1 MERAPHRPSTRAE
14 DGAPPAPALRP
25 HRPTGPPRPRRA
37 ALRTAGAGAAA
48 LAALA
53 FAPAA
58 HATPIGEPVR
68 LAADGLLT
76 PWEIAPAPD
85 GRTFV
90 VELRGGIRVLGTDD
104 ALQAAPALARNAF
117 PGVTVRKLLGFALA
131 PDFATSGLAYVYV
144 TTDEDRDGGGPE
156 NGTSGIWRLKA
167 QPNGGFAVV
176 DRVFTGIG
184 SDDSH
189 DGGRI
194 VFGPDARLYVTTGD
208 IHQPSRPQDPG
219 NLNGKILRLAIPAF
233 GPATAPA
240 DNPFVDRGGDA
251 RFVWSI
257 GHRHPQGLA
266 FDAAGRLW
274 ETEHGPTGEQHG
286 PQYPG
291 GNNKQGRDE
300 LNLVV
305 KGGNYGWPVYS
316 GPDNAPGFI
325 APAAV
330 APDDA
335 AWAPGDVA
343 VGADGSL
350 YAPFL
355 RGARLERFDVRQGAV
370 FARGS
375 HVTNLGRLRV
385 AVARGSELLIARD
398 GDGGIYRVPLSGRTP
413 GGSDAADPPLV
424 PPVPTS
430 GPSPAVP
437 GPATPVDPA
446 AQTRARTK
454 ALGAKVRDAVR
465 RLGSRRLAAGRT
477 VSVAAPGPSAGRT
490 TIELRLRSSRG
501 PLLARVKPRTA
512 STASQRYRV
521 KLGPVGRK
529 RLRTATTRRLVVRVV
544 HRPTSGARTV
554 SATGVRIAR
563 VRR

>member
-1 MERAPHRPSTRAE
+1 MERAPDRPSTRARTGFPP
-14 DGAPPAPALRP
+14 DRPAPA
-25 HRPTGPPRPRRA
+25 HRPPGFPRPRRTA
-37 ALRTAGAGAAA
+37 VRTAGAGAAA

-58 HATPIGEPVR
+58 QATPTGEPVR
-68 LAADGLLT
+68 LAADGLRT

-90 VELRGGIRVLGTDD
+90 VERDGGIRVLGTDD
-104 ALQAAPALARNAF
+104 ALQATPALARNAF
-117 PGVTVRKLLGFALA
+117 SGVNVRKLLGFALS
-131 PDFATSGLAYVYV
+131 PDFAASGLAYVYV
-144 TTDEDRDGGGPE
+144 TTTVNPGGEAPFGP
-156 NGTSGIWRLKA
+156 SGIWRLRA
-167 QPNGGFAVV
+167 QPTGGFEVV
-176 DRVFTGIG
+176 DRVFDGID
-184 SDDSH
+184 SDGNH
-189 DGGRI
+189 DGGRM
-194 VFGPDARLYVTTGD
+194 VFGPDGALYVTTGD
-208 IHQPSRPQDPG
+208 IHQPTRPQDPQ
-219 NLNGKILRLAIPAF
+219 NLNGKILRLAVSAS

-240 DNPFVDRGGDA
+240 DNPFVAQGGNA
-251 RFVWSI
+251 RFVWSL

-274 ETEHGPTGEQHG
+274 ESEHGPSGETYTN
-286 PQYPG
+286 YPG
-291 GNNKQGRDE
+291 GNGRTGRDE

-305 KGGNYGWPVYS
+305 KGGNYGWPIHS

-330 APDDA
+330 GPDSP
-335 AWAPGDVA
+335 AWAPGDLA

-355 RGARLERFDVRQGAV
+355 AGTRLQRFDVRQGAV
-370 FARGS
+370 FAQAS

-398 GDGGIYRVPLSGRTP
+398 GTAGIYRVPLSARTP
-413 GGSDAADPPLV
+413 GGSDAADPP
-424 PPVPTS
+424 PVPS
-430 GPSPAVP
+430 VPAPGPSPAVP
-437 GPATPVDPA
+437 GPSAPVDPT
-446 AQTRARTK
+446 AQVRARTK
-454 ALGAKVRDAVR
+454 ALGAKLRDAVR
-465 RLGSRRLAAGRT
+465 RLGARRLAAGRT
-477 VSVAAPGPSAGRT
+477 VSVRAVGPSAGRT

-501 PLLARVKPRTA
+501 PLLARVRPRTTSVA
-512 STASQRYRV
+512 TQRYRV

-544 HRPTSGARTV
+544 HRRTAGASATY
-554 SATGVRIAR
+554 ATGVRIAP